1 MPVNLCSKVLKM
13 NPTRSSEPN
22 GGADFSGCFSL
33 ENQSL
38 GQIVL
43 ISNTSINACI
53 RVCSYKGVPRPLTS
67 LKCSSFG
74 GLEAHCIS
82 VQAGRA

>member
-13 NPTRSSEPN
+13 NLTRSSEPN

-43 ISNTSINACI
+43 VSNTSINACI

-82 VQAGRA
+82 VQTGRA